1 MSKKLLMLLPHGA
14 EEMEFVIGVDV
25 LRRCG
30 VTVTIAGLGDT
41 KIKCSRDVIIHADT
55 TLDDASK
62 TDYDAIVLPGGL
74 GGSKAMSESSQ
85 LGDILKTFESN
96 GKLIAAICAA
106 PMVLLAHSIALGKSI
121 TSYPSFK
128 DQLSG
133 KYKYIDDKIVVVDGN
148 LVTSRGPGTAFDFAL
163 KLGEILVGADKVK
176 QVASGMLY
184 NMNIH
189 N

>member
-14 EEMEFVIGVDV
+14 EEMEFVICVDV

-30 VTVTIAGLGDT
+30 VTVTVAGLGDT
-41 KIKCSRDVIIHADT
+41 TVKCSRDVVINADT
-55 TLDDASK
+55 TLEEAVKEDF
-62 TDYDAIVLPGGL
+62 DAIALPGGL
-74 GGSKAMSESSQ
+74 GGSKAMSESSK
-85 LGDILKTFESN
+85 LGEVLKSFESN

-106 PMVLLAHSIALGKSI
+106 PTVLLTHSIALGKSL

-133 KYKYIDDKIVVVDGN
+133 KYKYIDDKTVVVDGN
-148 LVTSRGPGTAFDFAL
+148 LVTSRGPATAFDFAL
-163 KLGEILVGADKVK
+163 KLGEILVGLEKTK

-184 NMNIH
+184 NM
-189 N
+189 